1 MSKLALKIAVSPLVL
16 GVAMAGCS
24 TDQASRGTMFQPV
37 AATPKAAGLDQQAAR
52 HFGLAQQALQQEDPA
67 SALAHAE
74 KAVELSPRDAG
85 YRMLLGDLYL
95 KNGRFLSAETTFSDV
110 LALDTANSRAAFN
123 LVLAEIALSK
133 QHSALM
139 RLDRLSQTASAADLG
154 LAFALAGQPER
165 AVALLETAAR
175 APEADA
181 RVRQNLALAYAL
193 VGDWQRARI
202 TAAQDLSPA
211 DLAGRMEQWATFV
224 RPAAQWDQ
232 VASLLGVTPAE
243 DSGQPVRL
251 ALAPAAQQAVAYA
264 EAETQPMPPAPAEQP
279 VQYAAAEAPVQQASY
294 VEPAP
299 TFAAPERRH
308 LRAASP
314 APALKRA
321 PKKLVQEQPRP
332 SGNGRFVVQLASYD
346 SAGALS
352 DGWSQLRKRY
362 ALGSASPVSA
372 IVNLPGKGKFH
383 RLSLSG
389 FGTQADAAR
398 ACASIKGKG
407 GACFVRAMSGDV
419 PMQWA
424 SR

>member
-1 MSKLALKIAVSPLVL
+1 MNKFALKIAVSPLVL
-16 GVAMAGCS
+16 GLVMTGCS
-24 TDQASRGTMFQPV
+24 TDQASKGSMFRPV
-37 AATPKAAGLDQQAAR
+37 AATPKAASRDQQAAR
-52 HFGLAQQALQQEDPA
+52 YFGLAQLALQQEDSA
-67 SALAHAE
+67 GALAHAE

-95 KNGRFLSAETTFSDV
+95 KSGRFQSAETTFSDV
-110 LALDTANSRAAFN
+110 LALNPSNNRATFN
-123 LVLAEIALSK
+123 LVLAEIALGK

-139 RLDRLSQTASAADLG
+139 RLDRLSETASAADLG

-165 AVALLETAAR
+165 AVALLEAAAR

-181 RVRQNLALAYAL
+181 RVRQNLALAHAL
-193 VGDWQRARI
+193 VGDWQRARV

-232 VASLLGVTPAE
+232 VATLLGVTPAN
-243 DSGQPVRL
+243 DAGQPVRL
-251 ALAPAAQQAVAYA
+251 ALAPAAQGAASYAQAEPLPVP
-264 EAETQPMPPAPAEQP
+264 EAPVQQP
-279 VQYAAAEAPVQQASY
+279 VQYAALEAPVRQASY

-299 TFAAPERRH
+299 TFIEPQPKPARGMSA
-308 LRAASP
+308 P
-314 APALKRA
+314 APKPA
-321 PKKLVQEQPRP
+321 PKKLVQEPRRT
-332 SGNGRFVVQLASYD
+332 GNGRFVVQLASYD
-346 SAGALS
+346 SAAALS

-372 IVNLPGKGKFH
+372 VVNLPGKGKFH
-383 RLSLSG
+383 RLSLAG
-389 FGTQADAAR
+389 FGTQAEAAR

-407 GACFVRAMSGDV
+407 GACFVRATSGDV

-424 SR
+424 AR